1 MQIAQIDVF
10 QQDLPF
16 SGGVYRL
23 SGGRE
28 YHSFDAT
35 FVRITTD
42 DGIEGWGESTPFGS
56 NYVAAHALGV
66 RAGIEEI
73 APHLLGADP
82 CHVDRLNDRMDE
94 LLVGHNHAKT
104 AIDVACWD
112 AFGRGVGL
120 PVCDLLGG
128 PTEHR
133 LPVISSVHV
142 GDPDDMRARVEAH
155 RQLGYRG
162 HSVKVGASEEEG
174 GPKLD
179 AERVAESLA
188 DARPGEYFIVD
199 ANGGMTVE
207 HALRFLRLLPAGL
220 DFVLEAPCA
229 TWRETVS
236 LRRRTDVPIIVDELG
251 DTDTAIVSAIA
262 DDAADGVGLK
272 VSKNGGLTAGR
283 RHRDLC
289 RAAGLTMSVQDTVGS
304 ELSFA
309 AVVHL
314 GQTVPAGLLR
324 CVLDVRGMVSTR
336 TGQMDVAV
344 EEGGVRAPSA
354 PGLGVEVNLEQM
366 GEPVLSFS

>member
-1 MQIAQIDVF
+1 MRISRIDVF
-10 QQDLPF
+10 QQALPF

-28 YHSFDAT
+28 YRSFDAT
-35 FVRITTD
+35 FVRVTTEC
-42 DGIEGWGESTPFGS
+42 GVEGWGESTPFGS
-56 NYVAAHALGV
+56 NYVAAHALGL
-66 RAGIEEI
+66 RAGLEEI
-73 APHLLGADP
+73 APHLLGHDP
-82 CHVDRLNDRMDE
+82 RHVDRINDHMDG
-94 LLVGHNHAKT
+94 LLAGHNHVKA

-112 AFGRGVGL
+112 VFGRSVDL

-128 PTEHR
+128 PVDQR

-142 GDPDDMRARVEAH
+142 GDPEDMRARVDAH
-155 RQLGYRG
+155 RQTGYRG
-162 HSVKVGASEEEG
+162 HSVKVGASETEG
-174 GPKLD
+174 GPGLD
-179 AERVAESLA
+179 AERVAGALA

-199 ANGGMTVE
+199 ANGGMSVE

-236 LRRRTDVPIIVDELG
+236 LRRRTDVPIVVDELG
-251 DTDTAIVSAIA
+251 DTDAAIVTAIAE
-262 DDAADGVGLK
+262 DAADGVGLK
-272 VSKNGGLTAGR
+272 VSKNGGLTASR

-314 GQTVPAGLLR
+314 GQTVPTPLLR
-324 CVLDVRGMVSTR
+324 CVLDVRGMVAVS
-336 TGQMDVAV
+336 TGQMDVSMAD
-344 EEGGVRAPSA
+344 GGVRAPAA
-354 PGLGVEVNLEQM
+354 PGLGVDVDVARM
-366 GEPVLSFS
+366 GDPVLSFS